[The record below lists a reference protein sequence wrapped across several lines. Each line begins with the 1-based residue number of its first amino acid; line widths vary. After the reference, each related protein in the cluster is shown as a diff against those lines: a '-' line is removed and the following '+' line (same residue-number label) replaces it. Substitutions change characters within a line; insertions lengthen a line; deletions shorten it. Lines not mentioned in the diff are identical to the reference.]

1 VHIDPRH
8 GRELTES
15 MAERSLAKKG

>member
-8 GRELTES
+8 GRYLRES
-15 MAERSLAKKG
+15 MAERSLAKGS